1 MGRALQDNNIYNSH
15 NLERPE
21 SPNIK
26 DEDQK
31 QNLKKAPTA
40 II

>member
-15 NLERPE
+15 NLEGPE

-31 QNLKKAPTA
+31 QNLKQAPTA